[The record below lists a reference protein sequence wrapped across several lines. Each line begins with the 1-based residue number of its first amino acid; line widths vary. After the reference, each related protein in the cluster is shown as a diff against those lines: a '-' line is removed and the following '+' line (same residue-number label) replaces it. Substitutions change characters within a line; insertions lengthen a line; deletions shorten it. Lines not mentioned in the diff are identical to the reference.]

1 MAQKQPG
8 NLPVFGQCLRTGAFT
23 VESSPD
29 VCDAATQ
36 NPQPAQEA
44 PMQDDLNHASQTSE
58 QEAAAPAQQVT
69 VNGRSVFAVETTA
82 AGVAV
87 STVFLT
93 TPADETQ
100 TPQLLAMPAVFPD
113 LGYALQQIDRLRETV
128 VAHFSHAARLGAQLV
143 AAQHAAASKPPATP
157 PAQAVAVEAVQE
169 AVAA

>member
-1 MAQKQPG
+1 
-8 NLPVFGQCLRTGAFT
+8 
-23 VESSPD
+23 
-29 VCDAATQ
+29 
-36 NPQPAQEA
+36 
-44 PMQDDLNHASQTSE
+44 MQDDLNHASQTSE
-58 QEAAAPAQQVT
+58 QEAAAPAEQVT

-93 TPADETQ
+93 TPADGTQ

-143 AAQHAAASKPPATP
+143 AAQHAAASKPQATP
-157 PAQAVAVEAVQE
+157 TAQAVAVEAAQE